1 MRTLIVDNY
10 DSFTFNL
17 AQYLAQL
24 TGSLPTVLPND
35 AADWQAGE
43 LAGYDAVVIS
53 PGPGHPARP
62 RDFGISAAVIAAARV
77 PVLGVCLG
85 HQGLCALAGGEV
97 DLAPA
102 PCHGR
107 ETWVRHDGTGA
118 FAGLADPTRVVRYH
132 SLAVTRV
139 PSDFVVNAWTDD
151 GIVMGVRHRQLPRW
165 GVQFHP
171 ESIRTE
177 AGLAML
183 ANFIDLARVGGG
195 SRAAGAGGSRPQV
208 TLRQADGRAAQ
219 ERGGAPSAPVGAS
232 SAVALA
238 AGTPPAATPRR
249 RVRVISQ
256 ACPAPRDTAALFTA
270 LYGQSNPAFWLDSG
284 AAPGRYSILGD
295 ASGPQARL
303 ARADVA
309 TGTVTVRADGQDQ
322 VLTTDLFTWLE
333 QELAGWEVEG
343 DPVPG
348 DFALG
353 WVGYLGYELKA
364 QCGAAAT
371 HRAPTPDAALLFAD
385 RAVVVDHA
393 TATAHLLTLAGPGS
407 SQWLAATAAVVAKV
421 RAAQVNA
428 APGPGPGAAPSV
440 SAHPDPAPAPAGPAP
455 AAAPARPTPG
465 VGRLSA
471 RHPRQAYLARIA
483 DCQAALRAGETYEVC
498 LTNHL
503 AAPGTLEPLPAYL
516 RLRHL
521 SPAPYGAFLRL
532 AEVAVLS
539 TSPEQFLRVDAA
551 GHVTSRPIKGTRPRG
566 TTPAA
571 DAALAAELAASE
583 KDRAENLMIVDLV
596 RNDLGVCAEP
606 GTVQVPEIFAVESHA
621 RAHQLVST
629 VTAQLR
635 AGVSPVRCV
644 QAAFPGGS
652 MTGAPKLRTME
663 IIDELEAGP
672 RGVYS
677 GALGYFSLTGAVDLS
692 IVIRTLVVQPH
703 AVSFGVGGAII
714 ALSEPAAEWQETV
727 VKAAALLD
735 LLGQDFPG

>member
-35 AADWQAGE
+35 AAHWQAGE

-62 RDFGISAAVIAAARV
+62 RDFGISAAVIAAAQV

-97 DLAPA
+97 DLAPT

-107 ETWVRHDGTGA
+107 ETWVHHDGTGA

-139 PSDFVVNAWTDD
+139 PSDFVVNAWTND

-183 ANFIDLARVGGG
+183 ANFVDLARVVKEGGG
-195 SRAAGAGGSRPQV
+195 PLAAGAGGSRPQV
-208 TLRQADGRAAQ
+208 TLRQTGYLVPQSDGGRREAA
-219 ERGGAPSAPVGAS
+219 A
-232 SAVALA
+232 
-238 AGTPPAATPRR
+238 PAAEQAVPAAPRR
-249 RVRVISQ
+249 RARVSSQ
-256 ACPAPRDTAALFTA
+256 TCPAPRDTAALFTA

-309 TGTVTVRADGQDQ
+309 RGTVTVRAANQEQ
-322 VLTTDLFTWLE
+322 VLATDLFTWLE

-343 DPVPG
+343 ESVPG

-353 WVGYLGYELKA
+353 WIGYLGYELKA
-364 QCGAAAT
+364 QCGANAA

-407 SQWLAATAAVVAKV
+407 SEWLAATAAVVAKV
-421 RAAQVNA
+421 RAAEVDT
-428 APGPGPGAAPSV
+428 APVPGLGAAPAG
-440 SAHPDPAPAPAGPAP
+440 SAHPSPAPAPVGRAP
-455 AAAPARPTPG
+455 AAPPARPTPA
-465 VGRLSA
+465 VGRLTA

-503 AAPGTLEPLPAYL
+503 AAPGTLEPLPTYL

-532 AEVAVLS
+532 PEVAVLS

-606 GTVQVPEIFAVESHA
+606 GTVQVPEIFVVESHA

-652 MTGAPKLRTME
+652 MTGAPKLRTLE

-677 GALGYFSLTGAVDLS
+677 GALGYFSLSGAVDLS

-703 AVSFGVGGAII
+703 EVSFGVGGAII
-714 ALSEPAAEWQETV
+714 ALSEPEAEWQETV